1 MSQEM
6 TPRVDD
12 LMEFFYHASVAM
24 VQTDLSGKVL
34 LLNPV
39 AAQMLMPM
47 ARRGDLLDNLFTTL
61 ENAAPELRA
70 LLAQALERAGPVIR
84 RHRIVLPS
92 GVRGGSGPLF
102 LDLSMVR
109 LSSGTLMTTIEDVS
123 ESVRKERLLQK
134 EEAWINAMF
143 AGASDHAQVL
153 LDTTGRIASWNAGME
168 RLTGF
173 NDARMLGQP
182 YSILFP
188 SDSMT
193 VERMNDRLIETD
205 RNGLSIAESKMAR
218 ADGSTFWGHSVI
230 TRAAQRSDGQGYALL
245 LRDLSEHHETI
256 ESLLKAATSDQ
267 LTGVANRRA
276 LYEAAELE
284 FARHA
289 RLPRDI
295 SLLLLDI
302 DHFKAI
308 NDSYGHPVG
317 DQVIRNLAS
326 VMLHSVRSVDTVARL
341 GGEEFAVLLPST
353 GTDVAVKV
361 AERIR
366 RNVAAQQVA
375 SGEGP
380 VSYRVSVGVAQASPE
395 IADIGAL
402 IMAADQAL
410 YEAKRQGRDRVCVR
424 QAS

>member
-1 MSQEM
+1 MTQEM

-12 LMEFFYHASVAM
+12 LMEFFYHASIAM

-61 ENAAPELRA
+61 DNAAPELRA
-70 LLAQALERAGPVIR
+70 LAAQAPQRAGPIVS

-92 GVRGGSGPLF
+92 GVRGRSGPVF

-109 LSSGTLMTTIEDVS
+109 LSSGMLMTTIEDVT
-123 ESVRKERLLQK
+123 ESARQARLLQK

-153 LDTTGRIASWNAGME
+153 LDATGQIASWNDGMD

-173 NDARMLGQP
+173 HATRMLGQP

-188 SDSMT
+188 SDGMT
-193 VERMNDRLIETD
+193 VERMNDRLIETG
-205 RNGLSIAESKMAR
+205 RNGLSIAETKMAR

-230 TRAAQRSDGQGYALL
+230 TRASHGNGDGYALL
-245 LRDLSEHHETI
+245 LRDLSEHHKTI
-256 ESLLKAATSDQ
+256 ESLLKAASSDQ
-267 LTGVANRRA
+267 LTGVGNRRA

-302 DHFKAI
+302 DHFKSI
-308 NDSYGHPVG
+308 NDSFGHPVG

-326 VMLHSVRSVDTVARL
+326 VMLQSVRGIDTVARL

-353 GTDVAVKV
+353 GTEVAVRV

-366 RNVAAQQVA
+366 HNVAAQQVA

-380 VSYRVSVGVAQASPE
+380 VSYRVSVGVAQVSPE